1 MGAIFGLLAG
11 PVVGLAYGIV
21 LFMFFPA
28 FWYGPTRPPWS
39 MIAIVFVLRTIP
51 LAARLDRLFRV
62 RARRSVR
69 RRRNPHSAELT
80 VDSDRGRRRRYVSVC
95 ERVRVT

>member
-51 LAARLDRLFRV
+51 LAAGL
-62 RARRSVR
+62 A
-69 RRRNPHSAELT
+69 AGTELIR
-80 VDSDRGRRRRYVSVC
+80 RGRLRLGWFAVSTGFFAFAPAAACDVAAILT
-95 ERVRVT
+95 RPN